1 MRINGI
7 NEFSN
12 AYYNNYFYIN
22 NTKTNSRIVF
32 MGQLEDDFF
41 EASLNNDTK
50 KQLKALSSLD
60 FDVTAKD
67 KNTGNNF
74 LHVVLMNDNQTLI
87 KKAINLLLNK
97 KKDERIKIITAKNNS
112 GAEPLDYVRDELI
125 KQKLYNLCGR
135 QLPVAQTPVEPDA
148 ADKLNELSA
157 AEEIPE
163 TEDTFG
169 FFDEIEETNA
179 PGSIQTPAG
188 AAKPIRQNQLLDDV
202 IGLDSAKEKLNSL
215 IIQPFKNKE
224 FIPINGFLIY
234 GSSGS
239 GKTFLVESLFKAMNA
254 EYLQV
259 ASIADFEKV
268 LENAKE
274 NFLKTGKQTPVFI
287 DNIDTFLPKIDNYR
301 DNTKTTRLMQLIENS
316 SQKGII
322 LLAATDKM
330 FSIEPG
336 AISPNR
342 FDEHIEVLPLTIE
355 DRANLIKLHTK
366 NIEMQEEEI
375 SDLAAIS
382 CQFSPA
388 AIVSIIKKAK
398 FLHKDLDYDSLKS
411 EMVKYAADRKIDISE
426 KSKTVIYDTFLKR
439 EVLKDYDP
447 KSLDEVKGMET
458 AKRTLYNTVVASF
471 DAEKQKEYR
480 ENRINIPNGIL
491 LYGPPG
497 CGKTYIVKAVTAQAG
512 LPLYQIKMSEFGS
525 KYVNET
531 SNRLKQAFDQLRTKY
546 KNTNEASILFFDECD
561 SFFRNPKDN
570 EAYKT
575 DDLNTLKE
583 EMNNAGRDGII
594 IIAAT
599 NEIQD
604 LNDAIVRDGRFDDKI
619 FIDLPDTEARFGL
632 IESSLEN
639 RAKTK
644 NLLNNMEFIKELTEL
659 TDGLSS
665 ATITSVINK
674 AVKKAVDYN
683 IKEVS
688 AEDLK
693 KAFTAKKEE
702 TLDIIN
708 KGEYRK
714 Q

>member
-112 GAEPLDYVRDELI
+112 GAEPLDYARDELI

-202 IGLDSAKEKLNSL
+202 IGLDNAKEKLNSL

-239 GKTFLVESLFKAMNA
+239 GKTFLVESL
-254 EYLQV
+254 
-259 ASIADFEKV
+259 
-268 LENAKE
+268 
-274 NFLKTGKQTPVFI
+274 FI

>member
-1 MRINGI
+1 MRITGI
-7 NEFSN
+7 NEFSIAN
-12 AYYNNYFYIN
+12 YNNYFYIN
-22 NTKTNSRIVF
+22 NDKRHSKITFR
-32 MGQLEDDFF
+32 GQLENDFF
-41 EASLNNDTK
+41 EASRNNDTK

-60 FDVTAKD
+60 FDVNATET
-67 KNTGNNF
+67 NTGNNF
-74 LHVVLMNDNQTLI
+74 LHVVLMNDNQMLI

-97 KKDERIKIITAKNNS
+97 KKDERIKIITAKNND
-112 GAEPLDYVRDELI
+112 GNEAVDYARDELI

-135 QLPVAQTPVEPDA
+135 QLPVEDTTVEPA
-148 ADKLNELSA
+148 ASDKLNELSE
-157 AEEIPE
+157 AEEIPK
-163 TEDTFG
+163 TEDTFS

-179 PGSIQTPAG
+179 PDRINSPVSN
-188 AAKPIRQNQLLDDV
+188 AKTGNTNHVLDDV
-202 IGLDSAKEKLNSL
+202 IGLDSAKEKLNTL
-215 IIQPFKNKE
+215 IIQPYKNKE

-239 GKTFLVESLFKAMNA
+239 GKTFLVESLFKAMNE
-254 EYLQV
+254 EYRQV
-259 ASIADFEKV
+259 SSIADFEKI
-268 LENAKE
+268 LETAKE
-274 NFLKTGKQTPVFI
+274 NFLKNGKQTPVFI

-342 FDEHIEVLPLTIE
+342 FDEHIEVLPLTLQ

-366 NIEMQEEEI
+366 NIEMSDEEI
-375 SDLAAIS
+375 TDLATIS

-388 AIVSIIKKAK
+388 AIASIIKKAK
-398 FLHKDLDYDSLKS
+398 FLHKDLGYDSLKN
-411 EMVKYAADRKIDISE
+411 EMTKYAADRKIDISE
-426 KSKTVIYDTFLKR
+426 KSKTIIYDTFLKR

-447 KSLDEVKGMET
+447 KSLDEVKGMEI

-471 DAEKQKEYR
+471 DPQKQKEYK

-525 KYVNET
+525 KYINET
-531 SNRLKQAFDQLRTKY
+531 SNRLKQAFDQLRTKF

-570 EAYKT
+570 ESYKT

-639 RAKTK
+639 RVKTK
-644 NLLNNMEFIKELTEL
+644 NLLNDIEFIKQLTEL

-683 IKEVS
+683 IDAVS

-693 KAFTAKKEE
+693 NAFIAKKEE
-702 TLDIIN
+702 TMDIIN